1 MSSAAW
7 EDYIGAFLLLFG
19 GFLLPGT
26 ITIFIYFRR
35 AWRHKGLVP
44 GTFLFSLF
52 AISSAAW
59 SVFVFIALS
68 RL

>member
-1 MSSAAW
+1 MGSAAW
-7 EDYIGAFLLLFG
+7 EDFIGGLLFLFG

-35 AWRHKGLVP
+35 ACRHKGLVP
-44 GTFLFSLF
+44 GTLLFTLF

-68 RL
+68 GL

>member
-1 MSSAAW
+1 M
-7 EDYIGAFLLLFG
+7 FG

-44 GTFLFSLF
+44 GTLLFTLF

-59 SVFVFIALS
+59 SVFVFLAL
-68 RL
+68 RGL